1 MLNTYHQKSRSPR
14 RRKIAIKPVAIWHS
28 KTKSVSTLFSQP
40 ILVPPVN
47 LVKTCEFKF
56 FTKKTISTV
65 AINIEIYKNLVE
77 VLNGKQ
83 STR

>member
-1 MLNTYHQKSRSPR
+1 MLNTYHQKSRSPG

-28 KTKSVSTLFSQP
+28 KSVSTLFSQP

-47 LVKTCEFKF
+47 PVKTCEFRN